1 MIRPTLRPVG
11 GLLVAFAASAAV
23 AQSPAPAENG
33 GREPLLV
40 TVTAE
45 RGPTA
50 LQRTGSAV
58 TVIRREEI
66 ERANPASIMDVLR
79 GQPGVFL
86 TEAGGPGAT
95 SDIRHRGANP
105 NQTLVLIDGVR
116 VNDPAQ
122 ASGEFDG
129 ALIAPAL
136 IERIEILRGPQSA
149 LYGSDAIGGVVNIIT
164 KRGAGKPGWA
174 LSIEGGSHG
183 TINTSLSGSGRV
195 GDWSFAVSGIGQ
207 KSDGFSRYGHRI
219 GRLQGA
225 NNINGIRF
233 GGFEPD
239 GFSRFGGYG
248 RLGYDPGT
256 GFRAE
261 FALLHAF
268 TRSEQDAGSGLAAPT
283 ATTFPDTPNV
293 GRRTLSQASARFELD
308 AMDGALTHMVLLS
321 ATRTDR
327 GFDSVTLGRVAGVL
341 RETRRDTTDFVG
353 DRLAAEYQ
361 ATLRAGAFGTF
372 IAGGR
377 FERETADSF
386 RSDILPTPRERVRT
400 LSAAQDTGS
409 AFALWR
415 LPLGERLTLSL
426 GGRHDKTTAMEG
438 FSTWRATASY
448 RIAETDTTLRASAG
462 SGAKAPT
469 LFQRFSPIGTPDLM
483 PERSIGVDAG
493 IDQRFFDGR
502 VRLSATVFANR
513 IRNLIAF
520 TGTPACNAQTGT
532 RCYEN
537 VDRASTSGVEAEAR
551 VELLPG
557 FVSATAAY
565 TYLHAKDRATGL
577 TLQRRPQHA
586 GRVGLTLTPTA
597 DWTIEPTASFA
608 SERFSQ
614 SGERQRLAPYA
625 RIDVLTT
632 YRITENIKAHLRV
645 ENLTNARYQDV
656 YNFGTAGR
664 SFYGGLTMT
673 W

>member
-1 MIRPTLRPVG
+1 LP
-11 GLLVAFAASAAV
+11 FASAAF
-23 AQSPAPAENG
+23 AQTAPPPAPAD
-33 GREPLLV
+33 PLLV
-40 TVTAE
+40 TVTAN
-45 RGPTA
+45 RTPTA
-50 LQRTGSAV
+50 IQRTGSSI

-66 ERANPASIMDVLR
+66 ERSNPASIIDVLR

-86 TEAGGPGAT
+86 TESGGPGAT
-95 SDIRHRGANP
+95 SDIRLRGANP

-164 KRGAGKPGWA
+164 RRGVGKPVWTLG
-174 LSIEGGSHG
+174 IEDGGYG
-183 TINTSLSGSGRV
+183 TINTSLSGSGRI
-195 GDWSFAVSGIGQ
+195 GAWSFAVSGIAQ
-207 KSDGFSRYGHRI
+207 KSEGFSRYGHRI
-219 GRLQGA
+219 DRLAGA
-225 NNINGIRF
+225 NNIAGVRF

-239 GFSRFGGYG
+239 GFARFGGYG

-261 FALLHAF
+261 FALLHVH
-268 TRSEQDAGSGLAAPT
+268 TRSDQDAGSGLAVPSA
-283 ATTFPDTPNV
+283 ATFPDTPNI
-293 GRRTLSQASARFELD
+293 GRRTLSQGSARFELD
-308 AMDGALTHMVLLS
+308 ALDGALTHMVLLS

-327 GFDSVTLGRVAGVL
+327 GFDSVALGRVGGAF
-341 RETRRDTTDFVG
+341 RETRRETTDFTG

-361 ATLRAGAFGTF
+361 ATLRLQRFGTIIAGA
-372 IAGGR
+372 R
-377 FERETADSF
+377 FEREEAESF
-386 RSDILPTPRERVRT
+386 RADILPAPRERVRT
-400 LSAAQDTGS
+400 LGASQDTS
-409 AFALWR
+409 STFALWQV
-415 LPLGERLTLSL
+415 PLGERLQLSF
-426 GGRHDKTTAMEG
+426 GGRYDKTTAMEG
-438 FSTWRATASY
+438 FATWRATAAY
-448 RIAETDTTLRASAG
+448 RIRETDTTLRASAG
-462 SGAKAPT
+462 TGAKAPT
-469 LFQRFSPIGTPDLM
+469 LFQRFSPIGTPELSA
-483 PERSIGVDAG
+483 ERSIGVDAG
-493 IDQRFFDGR
+493 IDQGLLDGSI
-502 VRLSATVFANR
+502 RLSFTVFANR

-537 VDRASTSGVEAEAR
+537 VDRASTSGVEASAR
-551 VELLPG
+551 VEVLPG
-557 FVSATAAY
+557 VIAATASY

-586 GRVGLTLTPTA
+586 GRIGLALTPTP
-597 DWTIEPTASFA
+597 DWTIEPTVSFS

-625 RIDVLTT
+625 RLDVFAA
-632 YRITENIKAHLRV
+632 YRINDNLRLHARV

-664 SFYGGLTMT
+664 TFFAGVTVT